1 MGSDPAPHYVR
12 LAGFDLVS
20 ELPGGPA
27 VRGER
32 HLHDVARPLH
42 AVDSE
47 TGPERSG
54 GLQILDEPGNRC
66 TKALL
71 LGRTKGPPVLV
82 ESRKPLVGRHLPER
96 VKESVTVVE
105 DGSLAGGDLL
115 AGLPFPGLPRVGP
128 EP

>member
-1 MGSDPAPHYVR
+1 MCTDPAPHDVP
-12 LAGFDLVS
+12 LAGLDLAS

-27 VRGER
+27 VWGER
-32 HLHDVARPLH
+32 HLHDVARPLYAFH
-42 AVDSE
+42 PE
-47 TGPERSG
+47 TGPERSACF
-54 GLQILDEPGNRC
+54 QILDEPSNRC
-66 TKALL
+66 TKSLL
-71 LGRTKGPPVLV
+71 LGRAKGPPVLV

-96 VKESVTVVE
+96 VKEGVAVVE